1 MSVNPTEI
9 GIMSIHNNWIV
20 SAETTITAAMTNVTK
35 PTTEGDRTMAVTDI
49 AMTTI
54 EQTMITTGATTTGMT
69 STNHVIHET
78 IGVTLIEVRETIDD
92 TMKIVTASLLHPN
105 RVGPF
110 PTLNRGTT
118 HPTNGLTPHLYESPR
133 TAPTLPY
140 RTIEER
146 QAT

>member
-1 MSVNPTEI
+1 
-9 GIMSIHNNWIV
+9 
-20 SAETTITAAMTNVTK
+20 
-35 PTTEGDRTMAVTDI
+35 MAVTDI

-118 HPTNGLTPHLYESPR
+118 HPTNGLTPRLHESPR
-133 TAPTLPY
+133 TAHTLPY
-140 RTIEER
+140 RTTEER
-146 QAT
+146 QATRRRSRVSNVTNRATTLPNAQPMTAVRHRP